1 MTESQYL
8 KTEEFI
14 SKYETK
20 ETIGKG
26 SFSTVILGINK
37 ATKEKVAIKILEK
50 NKIINKEDL
59 ERVEK
64 EIKIL
69 KNLNNLN
76 IVNSIEIFETE
87 DKYYFIMEYC
97 ENGELFNYI
106 VEKQKLN
113 EKEASYFYYQLIN
126 GLEYIHSKGVVHR
139 DLKPENLLLG
149 KGNILKIVDFGLSNF
164 FDGVHYLSTPCGSPC
179 YASPEMVCGND
190 YNGFYIDVWS
200 TGIILYAMIYG
211 YLPFEDPDNEILF
224 KKIAECDIEYPG
236 IISKEVKSLLTKII
250 VSDPEER
257 IKIEEI
263 KVHPFY
269 LQGKQVFKYKHPEFV
284 DDKNE
289 EKKDNER
296 NLNNMN
302 NENEKNDNNDFE
314 IESNDNNNEEED
326 NKYENDYKEVEDN
339 KYEDDNKEQVEDK
352 NEELPLNKG
361 DLLYEQDLNTF
372 SNSNEKNKQYI
383 NQYENVEKNKT
394 EKIQDNNPYIINNKK
409 DEKIPDNNPY
419 IINEKK
425 YEKIPDNNPYII
437 NEKKDEIKNEN
448 ENKINKKEINEKKPY
463 VKPQINRKKQEEKE
477 NPKPTKKRYINIELN
492 SNYSKNPQIAKNKR
506 GISLQNDSININKN
520 LMSYQKKLQEIKK
533 SLDELVSTN
542 FQSTRNK
549 NKQREI
555 SLFSNNKTY
564 DKNKNKKKYISNT
577 FNKDNRNTYKKI
589 RITTEEDLINK
600 EHDNYKKNNIK
611 KNLDYN
617 SIYNTTR
624 GKSANNKDKKKI
636 DNNNFTKSYRTNYM
650 NTLTNKFYHPVT
662 FLNSNYK
669 KENTYIK
676 SFNPS
681 IGNTNNKLN
690 MDYHDIF
697 SFHSNNYKN
706 KNTFNL
712 PSSKI
717 ITNKTSN
724 RKKYDFEL
732 FKEPLN
738 YKYLTTSINSEKFNS
753 KKTYDGLLNILSKKN
768 DLLND
773 KSIKNP
779 NSNYYSKNTYTSSI
793 SNLPNYLNTDNNRIQ
808 SLFSTNKNKR
818 YNKLTSSLDSLQSSP
833 NNHKYYFG
841 KTFNF

>member
-50 NKIINKEDL
+50 NKIINKDDL

-236 IISKEVKSLLTKII
+236 IISKDVKSLLTKII

-269 LQGKQVFKYKHPEFV
+269 LQGKKVFKYKHPELV

-296 NLNNMN
+296 NLNNMI

-352 NEELPLNKG
+352 NDELPLNKG
-361 DLLYEQDLNTF
+361 DLLYEQDLNTL
-372 SNSNEKNKQYI
+372 SNSNEKNNQNI

-394 EKIQDNNPYIINNKK
+394 EKIPDNNPYIINNKK

-425 YEKIPDNNPYII
+425 YEKIPDNNPYKI

-477 NPKPTKKRYINIELN
+477 NPKPIKKRYINIELN
-492 SNYSKNPQIAKNKR
+492 SNYSKKPQSDKNKR
-506 GISLQNDSININKN
+506 GISLQNDTININKN

-564 DKNKNKKKYISNT
+564 DKNKNKKKYISNI

-611 KNLDYN
+611 KKLDYN

-624 GKSANNKDKKKI
+624 GKSANNNDKKKI
-636 DNNNFTKSYRTNYM
+636 DTNFTKSYRTNYM

-662 FLNSNYK
+662 FLNTNNK
-669 KENTYIK
+669 KENNYIK

-690 MDYHDIF
+690 MNYHDIF

-717 ITNKTSN
+717 VNNKTSN

-773 KSIKNP
+773 KIIP
-779 NSNYYSKNTYTSSI
+779 NSNYYTKNTYTSSL